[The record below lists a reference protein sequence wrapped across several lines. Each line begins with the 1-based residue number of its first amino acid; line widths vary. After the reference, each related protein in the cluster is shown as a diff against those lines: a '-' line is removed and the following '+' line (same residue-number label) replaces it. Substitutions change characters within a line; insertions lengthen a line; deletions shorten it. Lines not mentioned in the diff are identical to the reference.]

1 MLRSAVRAERAGS
14 RVSIFVADPYWA
26 DLFRLSLGFNSELH
40 RTSHHKHWTQS
51 RSNYWEDGWGSMMGM
66 KLFKTIT
73 NDLHFV
79 RVNSF
84 VRRSGDGVTYLCRNL
99 TFSVN
104 QEPDKRQRR
113 HWHRP
118 RNVAAPNTL
127 ILQRSYLSGAVLCTM
142 YHVPAALAS
151 LRLNMWPKIM
161 PITYST
167 VGIFFNCKITMGW
180 PAFERTTMMKSLIYC
195 LHIAQELRTLMT
207 RLSQVSTF
215 WYSWIWICKCVM

>member
-104 QEPDKRQRR
+104 QEPDKRQRH

-127 ILQRSYLSGAVLCTM
+127 ILQRSYLPGAVLCTCTM
-142 YHVPAALAS
+142 YQPHW
-151 LRLNMWPKIM
+151 RLWN
-161 PITYST
+161 
-167 VGIFFNCKITMGW
+167 
-180 PAFERTTMMKSLIYC
+180 
-195 LHIAQELRTLMT
+195 
-207 RLSQVSTF
+207 
-215 WYSWIWICKCVM
+215 

>member
-1 MLRSAVRAERAGS
+1 MLNIKIPSSDHRSFSLAWRIKKFYSFVGWMLRSAVRAERAGS
-14 RVSIFVADPYWA
+14 RVSIFVSGPYWA
-26 DLFRLSLGFNSELH
+26 DLFRLSLGFNSELC
-40 RTSHHKHWTQS
+40 TSHHKHWTQS

-84 VRRSGDGVTYLCRNL
+84 VRWSGDGVTYLCRNL

-104 QEPDKRQRR
+104 QEPDKRQRQRR

-118 RNVAAPNTL
+118 RNVAAPNTH

-142 YHVPAALAS
+142 YHVP
-151 LRLNMWPKIM
+151 
-161 PITYST
+161 
-167 VGIFFNCKITMGW
+167 CTMYRV
-180 PAFERTTMMKSLIYC
+180 PCTSRTG
-195 LHIAQELRTLMT
+195 
-207 RLSQVSTF
+207 VSAIK
-215 WYSWIWICKCVM
+215 YVA

>member
-14 RVSIFVADPYWA
+14 RVSIFVSGPYWA
-26 DLFRLSLGFNSELH
+26 DLFRLSLGFNSELC
-40 RTSHHKHWTQS
+40 TSHHKHWTQS

-104 QEPDKRQRR
+104 QEPDKRQRQR
-113 HWHRP
+113 HHWHRP

-127 ILQRSYLSGAVLCTM
+127 ILQRSVWCCTM
-142 YHVPAALAS
+142 YHIPVALAS
-151 LRLNMWPKIM
+151 LQLNM
-161 PITYST
+161 
-167 VGIFFNCKITMGW
+167 
-180 PAFERTTMMKSLIYC
+180 
-195 LHIAQELRTLMT
+195 
-207 RLSQVSTF
+207 
-215 WYSWIWICKCVM
+215 